1 MNQKSPCVYL
11 LANKPN
17 GVLYLGVTSD
27 LVKRIWQHK
36 NKFVDGFS
44 KKYNVHKLVWF
55 EQHEDMASAITREK
69 NIKKWKRE
77 WKVRLIEQDNSEWRD
92 LYNEIIG

>member
-44 KKYNVHKLVWF
+44 KKYNVHNLVWF
-55 EQHEDMASAITREK
+55 EQHEGMALAITREK
-69 NIKKWKRE
+69 KIKKWKRE
-77 WKVRLIEQDNSEWRD
+77 WKVRLIEQDNPGWRD

>member
-1 MNQKSPCVYL
+1 MYQKSPCVYL
-11 LANKPN
+11 LASKPN

-36 NKFVDGFS
+36 NKLADGFS
-44 KKYNVHKLVWF
+44 KKYNVHNLVWF
-55 EQHEDMASAITREK
+55 EQREEMASAITREK

-77 WKVRLIEQDNSEWRD
+77 WKVRLIEQA
-92 LYNEIIG
+92 